1 MIVPVEAL
9 KTDTFPVVDCRLVIV
24 PVVDCRVVMVPEV
37 ACKLI
42 KDPVEVLSV
51 DIFPIVACMVEALK
65 TEVFKFVANAFDTKV
80 FTHDVVGI
88 VEELSELDKKGV
100 IIG

>member
-1 MIVPVEAL
+1 
-9 KTDTFPVVDCRLVIV
+9 
-24 PVVDCRVVMVPEV
+24 
-37 ACKLI
+37 
-42 KDPVEVLSV
+42 
-51 DIFPIVACMVEALK
+51 MVEALK

-88 VEELSELDKKGV
+88 LEELSELDKKGV

>member
-1 MIVPVEAL
+1 
-9 KTDTFPVVDCRLVIV
+9 
-24 PVVDCRVVMVPEV
+24 MVPEV
-37 ACKLI
+37 ACM
-42 KDPVEVLSV
+42 VEVLSV

-65 TEVFKFVANAFDTKV
+65 REVFKFVANAFDTKV

-88 VEELSELDKKGV
+88 LEELSELDKKGL